1 MLLKNG
7 GGKRQIPIRGPA
19 LKGHKTDLPQICA
32 CVVIDLEMLS
42 RYVSHRPS
50 RFSISPTNK
59 QTTSP
64 KP

>member
-32 CVVIDLEMLS
+32 CVVIDLEVLS
-42 RYVSHRPS
+42 MV
-50 RFSISPTNK
+50 RFI
-59 QTTSP
+59 
-64 KP
+64 